1 MILAAIVDLA
11 ALWKIVVAVFAVGVG
26 ATAIFGQGAMALA
39 RIEQSRREGRGGA
52 AALDVAVV
60 ALAGLVCVVALV
72 IGFIAMTHK

>member
-1 MILAAIVDLA
+1 MLAAIVDVA

-52 AALDVAVV
+52 ALDVAVV
-60 ALAGLVCVVALV
+60 ALAGLVCVAALV
-72 IGFIAMTHK
+72 VGFIAMTHK

>member
-1 MILAAIVDLA
+1 MLAAIVDTA

-39 RIEQSRREGRGGA
+39 RIEQSRREGRAGV

-60 ALAGLVCVVALV
+60 ALTAIVCVAALV
-72 IGFIAMTHK
+72 IGFLAMTHK